1 MSKLIV
7 RLVYGALSGSVAAA
21 CMTVIRAAAR
31 RRGLI
36 EKTVPQV
43 VEESLAHRAG
53 LGRDAHPV
61 LHHVVDQAMH
71 TGYGAALGVG
81 YALVTRGRAR
91 SLTARGVGYGVA
103 TWLFGSWLLLPLV
116 RAKQAPWKKRG
127 AENAVDLLAHLVFG
141 AATALI
147 SEELSSQPDR
157 GPSSDWRRRVTR
169 VG

>member
-21 CMTVIRAAAR
+21 CMTVVRSAAR
-31 RRGLI
+31 RRGMI

-53 LGRDAHPV
+53 LGRNTHPV
-61 LHHVVDQAMH
+61 LHHLIDQAMH

-81 YALVTRGRAR
+81 YALVTRGRPGSLAAR
-91 SLTARGVGYGVA
+91 ALGYGAA
-103 TWLFGSWLLLPLV
+103 TWLFGSWLLLPLM
-116 RAKQAPWKKRG
+116 RAKQAPWKKG
-127 AENAVDLLAHLVFG
+127 PAENVVDVVAHLVFG
-141 AATALI
+141 AATALVT
-147 SEELSSQPDR
+147 EELSSQSDR
-157 GPSSDWRRRVTR
+157 GPSSYGHRRATR